1 MRNYAVRRV
10 IRDRA
15 VNNVVYE
22 DVPYWQVL
30 SMKKEV
36 VFDEGKCR
44 LDEGTEE
51 EKEEVEEG
59 EVIEGG
65 EE

>member
-1 MRNYAVRRV
+1 
-10 IRDRA
+10 
-15 VNNVVYE
+15 VYE

-44 LDEGTEE
+44 LAEGTEE